1 MGMIQKD
8 KMSIYSMTG
17 FGKGESVGSNY
28 TVTTE
33 IKTVNNRFKDFKFRM
48 SSIFNSLELE
58 LRSKL
63 ETEFRRGSFDVS
75 VSYKK
80 NEKGSVEFLVD
91 PVRVQAYLNLMK
103 PIFENS
109 KVPFEVAPCDFLRNE
124 FYSEDLAPKEEELF
138 SQVLHSFDQANKA
151 LKDSRGIEGKK
162 LVHKLNEHLN
172 VYEICL
178 GQVEKLKA
186 LYPEMMKDK
195 LTSRLNEKLKDFK
208 IDESRFLQE
217 VVYYLEKLEIDEEI
231 NRAKI
236 HLSKLKAVLSSTG
249 EVGRQIDFLLQELG
263 RETNTMG
270 SKSAHPEISSHV
282 VEMKVQLEKIREQAL
297 NLE

>member
-1 MGMIQKD
+1 
-8 KMSIYSMTG
+8 MTG
-17 FGKGESVGSNY
+17 FGKGEAQGPNY
-28 TVTTE
+28 TITTE

-48 SSIFNSLELE
+48 SSLFNSLEID

-63 ETEFRRGSFDVS
+63 ENEFRRGSFDVS

-80 NEKGSVEFLVD
+80 TEKAVTEFQID
-91 PVRVQAYLNLMK
+91 PKKIENFLNLMK
-103 PIFENS
+103 PVFE
-109 KVPFEVAPCDFLRNE
+109 KTQVPFHVSPTDFLRND
-124 FYSEDLAPKEEELF
+124 FYKDEDSDKEKEMEPLALA
-138 SQVLHSFDQANKA
+138 SFMEAIKA
-151 LKDSRGIEGKK
+151 LKTSRSQEGQK
-162 LVHKLNEHLN
+162 LVEKLFENLAI
-172 VYEICL
+172 YETCL
-178 GQVEKLKA
+178 GSVEKLKG

-195 LTSRLNEKLKDFK
+195 LTSKLNEKLKDIK
-208 IDESRFLQE
+208 VDESRFLQE

-236 HLSKLKAVLSSTG
+236 HLIKLKSVLKSTG
-249 EVGRQIDFLLQELG
+249 EIGRQIDFLLQELG

-270 SKSAHPEISSHV
+270 SKSAHPEISSNV

>member
-1 MGMIQKD
+1 
-8 KMSIYSMTG
+8 MTG
-17 FGKGESVGSNY
+17 FGKGEATGSNY
-28 TVTTE
+28 TITTE

-48 SSIFNSLELE
+48 SSLFNSLELD

-63 ETEFRRGSFDVS
+63 ENDFRRGSFDIS

-80 NEKGSVEFLVD
+80 TEKASAEFHVD
-91 PVRVQAYLNLMK
+91 PKKVEAFLNLMK
-103 PIFENS
+103 PVFDKNH
-109 KVPFEVAPCDFLRNE
+109 VPLQVSPTEFLRPD
-124 FYSEDLAPKEEELF
+124 FYKDEDDQKDTELGALAL
-138 SQVLHSFDQANKA
+138 QSFDQAIKS
-151 LKDSRGIEGKK
+151 LKISRSHEGEK
-162 LVHKLNEHLN
+162 L
-172 VYEICL
+172 
-178 GQVEKLKA
+178 VEKLLEHFAVYETCLVNVEKFKSQ
-186 LYPEMMKDK
+186 YPDMMKDK
-195 LTSRLNEKLKDFK
+195 LTSKLSEKLKDIK

-236 HLSKLKAVLSSTG
+236 HLIKLKSVLKSTG
-249 EVGRQIDFLLQELG
+249 EIGRQIDFLLQELG

-270 SKSAHPEISSHV
+270 SKSAHPEISSNV